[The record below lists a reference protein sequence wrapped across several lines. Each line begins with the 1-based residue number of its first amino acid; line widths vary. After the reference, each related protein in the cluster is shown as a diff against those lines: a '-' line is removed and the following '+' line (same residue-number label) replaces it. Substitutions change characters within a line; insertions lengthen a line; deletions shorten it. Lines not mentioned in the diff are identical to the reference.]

1 MKKRTFVSGLLAGAI
16 LAGATTA
23 FASSDFIQAALY
35 PVKFIING
43 KEQKLPDEY
52 SILNYN
58 GHAYVPIRF
67 VAEQIGGNV
76 GFIEAQ
82 TVEDSKITIDINPG
96 TDMTNPRNNL
106 SVNNEFLSI
115 ASQGKLN
122 GIEVPLGTT
131 KQDLLNI
138 LGEPDEMG
146 EGNTPYVKYS
156 RTTFY
161 LKDDRVNVIDVG
173 IDISPAKIKELL
185 GKPDSDGMSDAGVTE
200 YVVGYN
206 AGSYFLF
213 FKYSS
218 QNADSGTLR
227 FKNPKG

>member
-1 MKKRTFVSGLLAGAI
+1 MKKRTFVTGLLAGAI
-16 LAGATTA
+16 LASATTA

-67 VAEQIGGNV
+67 VTEQLGGNV
-76 GFIEAQ
+76 GFIEAP
-82 TVEDSKITIDINPG
+82 TVEDAKITIDITPSTG
-96 TDMTNPRNNL
+96 VTNPKNKL
-106 SVNNEFLSI
+106 SINYEFLTI
-115 ASQGKLN
+115 ASQGKLK
-122 GIEVPLGTT
+122 GIEVPLGTS
-131 KQDLLNI
+131 KQELLSI
-138 LGEPDEMG
+138 LGEPDETG
-146 EGNTPYVKYS
+146 VGNAPYLKYS
-156 RTTFY
+156 HTTFY

-173 IDISPAKIKELL
+173 IDLSPAKIKELL

-200 YVVGYN
+200 YVIGYS
-206 AGSYFLF
+206 AGPYYLY
-213 FKYSS
+213 FKYSA
-218 QNADSGTLR
+218 QDAEMGTLR